1 MSELGSIQVGIELR
15 LQELANQMA
24 QVVSM
29 FDAAFKKV
37 DTETKQTAREYE
49 RQWAKANKEV
59 EDSVK
64 KSAAEFAKAEASKAA
79 VAKKTSAEVEKEA
92 TKRIAI
98 EDTANKAHV
107 ESVLKA
113 ESQKKAIRT
122 KAESDYDGTMA
133 RHTAAFKAAMLE
145 EVEASKAAAMSE
157 ERDRATAAKA
167 RMSSLPGAAGTVSRA
182 GFAVGLPIA
191 AEFIMATKTAAD
203 FDQAMRNVNSIAH
216 LTEQQL
222 ASLRNETL
230 KLAQDKSI
238 RQTPKDLAEGLYQV
252 YSAGKSGKE
261 GLEILEWGAKGAS
274 AGMTDTA
281 TSTKVL
287 LAVLNS
293 GISGVNNAR
302 EAMNVLF
309 QEVNLGVNSFPE
321 LANSI
326 GNVLPTAKVVGVSIQ
341 EVAAA
346 MAQMTRNGINADES
360 VTSLNQMLTHIWK
373 PGKEAEKLMTSLG
386 ISFGAAALEG
396 KGLGGWLKEVMEKTH
411 GNRDQLAHLIPEIR
425 GAKGEFSLLSDGLK
439 GYNELLG
446 SMKKASE
453 GVGQT
458 TETLTRQNKGSVA
471 QYELLKKEVDLT
483 KIAIG
488 EGLLPTVN
496 DGIKKFREWLEEW
509 NKQPKAAR
517 DAQTGIATFAAEVGL
532 SIGVI
537 SSLVGWLAKLKTG
550 LATLGVSGAAGLA
563 ATGIGTAV
571 AGVGMMVKERQS
583 MLDAIESGNKAAWQG
598 APNAKGNR
606 PALESE
612 RKRIEQ
618 GLKEY
623 AGIPAKL
630 AELQKRKSEV
640 GAALSALDIEGSAAD
655 DARKGHITDTKPKSP
670 WGAGGYDRN
679 AGNGAAKAA
688 RDAARERAREIKDAI
703 KDTED
708 ETRLTRD
715 DIAAR
720 KELLLTGRE
729 LAVFKAQQGF
739 DATMANAKTPA
750 RRGAAALLYQA
761 QVWKAQESEALEAMR
776 KSVAIYKE
784 QTKVPEG
791 VKDDSK
797 EKGWGTLSGAMAN
810 AYAVQQYGASV
821 AEAIA
826 KEVEEQKRAQDEIME
841 YRRRMGEMTNA
852 QYIKFL
858 EQRVQAERTFGFGG
872 KETSEQNPAFRDK
885 NLELRQHYT
894 DAMESIFGSKGRKG
908 GKEGAKEIA
917 EGISQ
922 GDKYMKRAMEG
933 LSGGAL
939 GSLQKALHKGM
950 KGGFG
955 DILAHTLTDLLSNVL
970 ENAIAS
976 AFKKKKKKG
985 GGAGDIFGGGG
996 LLGSFLSPIAGLF
1009 GGGKSASV
1017 SRGINIHI
1025 NGDNHFTNQTDVKE
1039 FGRTLAWQVQSELT
1053 RTVGGGI

>member
-1 MSELGSIQVGIELR
+1 MNPSHGDLGSIQVGIDIGIAN
-15 LQELANQMA
+15 LQRQMV
-24 QVVSM
+24 QVVGEFNRFGQKIDDSV
-29 FDAAFKKV
+29 AKTQASILRSY
-37 DTETKQTAREYE
+37 TTSIE
-49 RQWAKANKEV
+49 RQNKLIEQQ
-59 EDSVK
+59 S
-64 KSAAEFAKAEASKAA
+64 
-79 VAKKTSAEVEKEA
+79 
-92 TKRIAI
+92 TKRIREEQRVLAAI
-98 EDTANKAHV
+98 ERERAKHSRAALRV
-107 ESVLKA
+107 A
-113 ESQKKAIRT
+113 
-122 KAESDYDGTMA
+122 GMA
-133 RHTAAFKAAMLE
+133 G
-145 EVEASKAAAMSE
+145 
-157 ERDRATAAKA
+157 D
-167 RMSSLPGAAGTVSRA
+167 A
-182 GFAVGLPIA
+182 GFAVGVPLAAGLAAAAKTA
-191 AEFIMATKTAAD
+191 AEF
-203 FDQAMRNVNSIAH
+203 DQSMRNVDSIAH

-302 EAMNVLF
+302 EAMDVLF
-309 QEVNLGVNSFPE
+309 QEVNLGVNTFHE

-346 MAQMTRNGINADES
+346 MAAMTRNGINADES

-453 GVGQT
+453 GAGQT
-458 TETLTRQNKGSVA
+458 TEALTRQNKGSVS
-471 QYELLKKEVDLT
+471 QFELLKKEVDLT

-488 EGLLPTVN
+488 DGLLPTVN
-496 DGIKKFREWLEEW
+496 QAMKGFREWLEEW

-517 DAQTGIATFAAEVGL
+517 DAQTGIATLAAEVGL

-563 ATGIGTAV
+563 ATGVGTAV
-571 AGVGMMVKERQS
+571 AGIGLMVSERAS
-583 MLDAIESGNKAAWQG
+583 MIDAIESGNKAAWEG
-598 APNAKGNR
+598 APNAKRNR
-606 PALESE
+606 PALEAE

-640 GAALSALDIEGSAAD
+640 GAALSALDIEGAAAD
-655 DARKGHITDTKPKSP
+655 DARKGHLTDTKPKPP
-670 WGAGGYDRN
+670 WGAGGYERN
-679 AGNGAAKAA
+679 AGKAGAKAA
-688 RDAARERAREIKDAI
+688 KDAARERAREIKDAI

-720 KELLLTGRE
+720 KELLLAGRE

-750 RRGAAALLYQA
+750 RRGAAALLYQV

-797 EKGWGTLSGAMAN
+797 EKGWAALSGGMAN

-858 EQRVQAERTFGFGG
+858 EQRVLAERTFGFGG

-922 GDKYMKRAMEG
+922 GDKYMKRAMED

-970 ENAIAS
+970 ENAITS

-985 GGAGDIFGGGG
+985 GGAGDVFGGGG
-996 LLGSFLSPIAGLF
+996 LLGDFLSPISSLF
-1009 GGGKSASV
+1009 GGGFDNASNDRMAQGWGFDFAKHFSRGTAQFDNQMRAVVPAGGGVGVGSRSV
-1017 SRGINIHI
+1017 SINLH
-1025 NGDNHFTNQTDVKE
+1025 GDNHFHTAIDVQE
-1039 FGRTLAWQVQSELT
+1039 FGRSLAWQVQSELN
-1053 RTVGGGI
+1053 RTVGGGY